1 MGQIDFDNKNVSYAG
16 EESLKQ
22 EVASTPHS
30 CMVCKH
36 CGYANVPYCRMKRR
50 LNRKEYSV
58 EEIISKIV
66 GKCTEATSI
75 CLRVAFGLRE
85 LYLIKNWLQR
95 ADALGLWN
103 NRLDFLHQA
112 LGLGGEP
119 AEDAHFVM
127 IVFNMYDY
135 MKEEW
140 FTQDDVIACKS
151 VEDFEGFV
159 QRYPIIKK
167 ERGESD
173 GG

>member
-1 MGQIDFDNKNVSYAG
+1 
-16 EESLKQ
+16 
-22 EVASTPHS
+22 
-30 CMVCKH
+30 
-36 CGYANVPYCRMKRR
+36 MKRR
-50 LNRKEYSV
+50 LNGTEYSI
-58 EEIISKIV
+58 EEIIFKIA
-66 GKCTEATSI
+66 GKCAEATSI
-75 CLRVAFGLRE
+75 YFRVAFGLRE
-85 LYLIKNWLQR
+85 PYLIKNWLQR

-103 NRLDFLHQA
+103 NRLDFLYQA

-119 AEDAHFVM
+119 AEDAHFAM

-167 ERGESD
+167 ERNETD
-173 GG
+173 GN